1 MKKIEKATRDEQ
13 ILGRVLGEDE
23 WKSVL
28 LTNVYNHFLIK
39 TFGKETTARRKTE
52 QLINETINE
61 FCRVWGFSQNTKQ
74 DIVMAKIFLTF

>member
-28 LTNVYNHFLIK
+28 LTNLYNHFLIK
-39 TFGKETTARRKTE
+39 TFGK
-52 QLINETINE
+52 
-61 FCRVWGFSQNTKQ
+61 
-74 DIVMAKIFLTF
+74 

>member
-52 QLINETINE
+52 QLINETIN
-61 FCRVWGFSQNTKQ
+61 
-74 DIVMAKIFLTF
+74 

>member
-1 MKKIEKATRDEQ
+1 MKKIKSATRDEQ

-39 TFGKETTARRKTE
+39 TFGKEQHVEK
-52 QLINETINE
+52 
-61 FCRVWGFSQNTKQ
+61 QNNLSMKLLMSFAVYGALVEHTKQ

>member
-13 ILGRVLGEDE
+13 ILGRVLGADE

-39 TFGKETTARRKTE
+39 TFATKAPYTAK
-52 QLINETINE
+52 LINSFIDKL
-61 FCRVWGFSQNTKQ
+61 FCFSTCCRFFPKC
-74 DIVMAKIFLTF
+74 FY

>member
-61 FCRVWGFSQNTKQ
+61 FSVYGALVANTKQ
-74 DIVMAKIFLTF
+74 GIVMAKIFLTF